1 MRILMITT
9 SYPRTPTDGSA
20 PFIAAIAEGIT
31 KLGHRVDV
39 ILPHHPLLKEKARNN
54 VSLHTYRVPGDE
66 TNPVWGYAQSLEA
79 DVRLKKRVY
88 PLALLAM
95 HRAYRLALKIA
106 KQNPPDLIHAHWVL
120 PNGFIGA
127 RLSKTLRLPLVVSLH
142 GSDMYLARKKKI
154 FGSFARWVLKR
165 ANAVTACSPDLQEQA
180 RNLSEREV
188 TLTEYGVDVNLFTP
202 GEEARQGTVL
212 AVGRLVHK
220 KGFVELLH
228 AFSQIYKYYKNSTIE
243 IVGEGPLLEPLR
255 EKAAQLG
262 ITDRVRL
269 PGGAQHSDLPELY
282 RHAEIVAVPSITDLS
297 GNRDG
302 LPNVLLEALASGC
315 AVIASDIPGMR
326 NVIKDHQDGLLVRS
340 GDIEALSSA
349 MVELFRDPQLRER
362 LGSAARQRA
371 TSELSWEVKCKQLEG
386 IYAMISSPGQASLNH
401 EDQEVHEELKNK

>member
-1 MRILMITT
+1 MNILMITT

-20 PFIAAIAEGIT
+20 PFIAAIAEGVA
-31 KLGHRVDV
+31 KLGHNADV
-39 ILPHHPLLKEKARNN
+39 ILPHHPLLKEQIRNG

-66 TNPVWGYAQSLEA
+66 KDPVWGYAQSLEA

-95 HRAYRLALKIA
+95 HRAYRLALKVA
-106 KQNPPDLIHAHWVL
+106 KKNPPDLIHAHWVL

-127 RLSKTLRLPLVVSLH
+127 RLSKTLGVPLVVSLH

-154 FGSFARWVLKR
+154 FASFARWVLKR

-180 RNLSEREV
+180 IQLSNRDV
-188 TLTEYGVDVNLFTP
+188 TLTEYGVDVNLFSP
-202 GEEARQGTVL
+202 GGERRQGTVL

-228 AFSQIYKYYKNSTIE
+228 AFSQIFKYYKNNTIE
-243 IVGEGPLLEPLR
+243 IVGDGPLMQPLR

-262 ITDRVRL
+262 VAERVTL
-269 PGGAQHSDLPELY
+269 SGAAQHSDLPSFY
-282 RHAEIVAVPSITDLS
+282 RRAEIVAVPSITDLS

-315 AVIASDIPGMR
+315 AVIASDIPGIR

-340 GDIEALSSA
+340 GDIESLSGA
-349 MVELFRDPQLRER
+349 MVELFRDPELRER
-362 LGSAARQRA
+362 LGAAARLRA
-371 TSELSWEVKCKQLEG
+371 ANELSWDVKCKQLENV
-386 IYAMISSPGQASLNH
+386 YLAAKKP
-401 EDQEVHEELKNK
+401 

>member
-1 MRILMITT
+1 MNILMITT

-20 PFIAAIAEGIT
+20 PFIAAIAEGVA
-31 KLGHRVDV
+31 KLGHNVDV
-39 ILPHHPLLKEKARNN
+39 ILPHHPLLKEKERNG

-66 TNPVWGYAQSLEA
+66 KDPAWGYAQSLEA

-95 HRAYRLALKIA
+95 HRAYGLALKVA
-106 KQNPPDLIHAHWVL
+106 KKNHPDLIHAHWVL

-127 RLSKTLRLPLVVSLH
+127 RLSKTIDVPLVVSLH

-180 RNLSEREV
+180 IQLSNRDV
-188 TLTEYGVDVNLFTP
+188 TLTEYAVDVNLFSP
-202 GEEARQGTVL
+202 GGERRQGTVL

-228 AFSQIYKYYKNSTIE
+228 AFSQIFKYYKTSTIE
-243 IVGEGPLLEPLR
+243 IVGDGPLFEPLR
-255 EKAAQLG
+255 DKAAQLG
-262 ITDRVRL
+262 ITERVRL
-269 PGGAQHSDLPELY
+269 PGAAQHSDLPELY
-282 RHAEIVAVPSITDLS
+282 RHAEIVAVPSITDIS

-315 AVIASDIPGMR
+315 AVIASDIPGIR

-340 GDIEALSSA
+340 GDIDSLSSA
-349 MVELFRDPQLRER
+349 MVELFRDPELRER

-371 TSELSWEVKCKQLEG
+371 ANELSWDVKCKQLEG
-386 IYAMISSPGQASLNH
+386 IYEKARPQAKS
-401 EDQEVHEELKNK
+401 

>member
-1 MRILMITT
+1 MNILMITT

-20 PFIAAIAEGIT
+20 PFIAAIAEGVA
-31 KLGHRVDV
+31 KLGHHVDV
-39 ILPHHPLLKEKARNN
+39 ILPHHPFLKEKERNG

-66 TNPVWGYAQSLEA
+66 IDPVWGYAQSLEA

-95 HRAYRLALKIA
+95 HRAYRLALKVA
-106 KQNPPDLIHAHWVL
+106 KKNPPDLIHAHWVL

-127 RLSKTLRLPLVVSLH
+127 RLSKTLGVPLIVSLH

-165 ANAVTACSPDLQEQA
+165 ASAVTACSPDLQEQA
-180 RNLSEREV
+180 VQLSKREV
-188 TLTEYGVDVNLFTP
+188 TLTEYGVDVNLFSP
-202 GEEARQGTVL
+202 GDDRQQGTVL

-228 AFSQIYKYYKNSTIE
+228 AFSQIFKYYKNNTIE
-243 IVGEGPLLEPLR
+243 IVGDGPLLQPLR

-262 ITDRVRL
+262 IAERVKL
-269 PGGAQHSDLPELY
+269 PGAAQHSDLPALY
-282 RHAEIVAVPSITDLS
+282 RRAEIVAVPSITDLS

-315 AVIASDIPGMR
+315 AVIASDIPGIR

-340 GDIEALSSA
+340 GDIDSLSSA
-349 MVELFRDPQLRER
+349 MVELFRDPELRER
-362 LGSAARQRA
+362 LGAAARLRA
-371 TSELSWEVKCKQLEG
+371 ANELSWDVKCKQLED
-386 IYAMISSPGQASLNH
+386 IYSTAKKS
-401 EDQEVHEELKNK
+401 

>member
-1 MRILMITT
+1 MHVLMITT

-20 PFIAAIAEGIT
+20 PFIAAIAEGIA
-31 KLGHRVDV
+31 KLGHNVDV
-39 ILPHHPLLKEKARNN
+39 VLPYHPLLKEKARNG

-66 TNPVWGYAQSLEA
+66 SEPLWGYAQSLDA

-88 PLALLAM
+88 PLALIAM
-95 HRAYRLALKIA
+95 HRAYRLALNVA
-106 KQNPPDLIHAHWVL
+106 KKNRPDLIHGHWVL

-127 RLSKTLRLPLVVSLH
+127 RLRKTLGLPLVVSLH

-165 ANAVTACSPDLQEQA
+165 ADAVTACSPDLQEQA
-180 RNLSEREV
+180 VRLSNRDV
-188 TLTEYGVDVNLFTP
+188 ALTEYGVDVNLFSP
-202 GEEARQGTVL
+202 GGEPQPGTVL

-228 AFSQIYKYYKNSTIE
+228 SFSQICKYYKNSTVK

-255 EKAAQLG
+255 EKASQLG
-262 ITDRVRL
+262 IVERVQL
-269 PGGAQHSDLPELY
+269 PGAAQHSDLPALY

-326 NVIKDHQDGLLVRS
+326 NVITDHQDGLLVRS
-340 GDIEALSSA
+340 GDIDALSSA
-349 MVELFRDPQLRER
+349 MVELFRDPELRER
-362 LGSAARQRA
+362 LGTAARQRA
-371 TSELSWEVKCKQLEG
+371 ANELSWDVKCKQLET
-386 IYAMISSPGQASLNH
+386 IYLTAERTKI
-401 EDQEVHEELKNK
+401 

>member
-1 MRILMITT
+1 MHILMVTT

-20 PFIAAIAEGIT
+20 PFIAAIAEGIA
-31 KLGHRVDV
+31 KLGHNVDV
-39 ILPHHPLLKEKARNN
+39 VLPHHPLLKEKKRNG

-66 TNPVWGYAQSLEA
+66 SDPVWGYAQSLEA

-88 PLALLAM
+88 PLALIAM
-95 HRAYRLALKIA
+95 HRAYRLALNLA
-106 KQNPPDLIHAHWVL
+106 KKNRPDLIHAHWVL

-127 RLSKTLRLPLVVSLH
+127 RLSKTLGLPLVVSLH

-180 RNLSEREV
+180 FVLSNRDV
-188 TLTEYGVDVNLFTP
+188 ALTEYGVDVNLFSP
-202 GEEARQGTVL
+202 GGEPQRGAVL

-228 AFSQIYKYYKNSTIE
+228 AFSQICKYYKNSTIE
-243 IVGEGPLLEPLR
+243 IVGNGPLLEPLR
-255 EKAAQLG
+255 EKAVQLG
-262 ITDRVRL
+262 ITERVRL
-269 PGGAQHSDLPELY
+269 PGDAQHSDLPDLY
-282 RHAEIVAVPSITDLS
+282 RRAEIVAVPSITDLS

-315 AVIASDIPGMR
+315 AVIASDIPGIR

-340 GDIEALSSA
+340 GDIDELSSA
-349 MVELFRDPQLRER
+349 MVELFRNPELRER
-362 LGSAARQRA
+362 LGTAARQRA
-371 TSELSWEVKCKQLEG
+371 ANELSWDVKCKQLER
-386 IYAMISSPGQASLNH
+386 IYLTAEQTKI
-401 EDQEVHEELKNK
+401 